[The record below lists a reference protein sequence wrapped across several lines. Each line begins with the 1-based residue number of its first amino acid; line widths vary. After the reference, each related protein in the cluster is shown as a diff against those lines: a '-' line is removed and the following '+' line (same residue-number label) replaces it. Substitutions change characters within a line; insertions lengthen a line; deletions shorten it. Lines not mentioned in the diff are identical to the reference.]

1 MTIGRYGEVLAKYL
15 RPQWVRGTVL
25 GGVIL
30 GSIAMQL
37 LNPQFVKGFID
48 GAEGGA
54 SMSTLINLG
63 IAFLAATVLNQILTV
78 VAAWQGAH
86 VGWVATNM
94 LRRDLADHCL
104 RLEMN
109 FHNDRTPGEL
119 IERIDGDITALA
131 NFFSQFVV
139 RVAGAGILIVGVV
152 ILVTLEDWRM
162 GLGVS
167 VYALITFAVLFR
179 MKDVAM
185 SATESEREASAN
197 AYGFIE
203 ERLAGID
210 DIRAN
215 GGGRYA
221 LRSLQI
227 LLRRMLVRGRS
238 AWMRRSR
245 FWFVLITLFSLGDVV
260 ALGLGSEL
268 LFSGAIS
275 LGAIFLFYMYA
286 QTLWEMVEQIIQQ
299 MADLQK
305 AGAGIERVSKL
316 MAIEPTM
323 HDSTERRL
331 PEGPLSIEFRDLS
344 FSYNG
349 RDPILQNVSF
359 RLEEGRTLGLL
370 GRTGSGKTTLTRL
383 LFRLYDPTGGELLIG
398 GVDPRQTDREHLRSR
413 IAMVTQEVQL
423 FHASVRDNLTFFDRS
438 VPDRKIL
445 EVVGDL
451 GLSDW
456 FRALP
461 DGLDTELSAGGGG
474 LSAGEAQLLAFT
486 RVFLHDPGVVILDEP
501 SSRLDPATERLLE
514 NAMAKLLKER
524 TAIIIAHRLA
534 TVARADEIM
543 ILEDGRIREH
553 GDRQKLAS
561 DPLSRFAELLRTA
574 RSGEMEDLEEAAAQF
589 QVTSD
594 E

>member
-1 MTIGRYGEVLAKYL
+1 MTIGRYAEVCVKYL
-15 RPQWVRGTVL
+15 RPQWVRGAILAV
-25 GGVIL
+25 VIL

-37 LNPQFVKGFID
+37 LNPQFVKGFVD
-48 GAEGGA
+48 GVESGA
-54 SMSTLINLG
+54 AMPTLINLG
-63 IAFLAATVLNQILTV
+63 LAFLAATLLNQVLTV
-78 VAAWQGAH
+78 IAAWQGAH
-86 VGWVATNM
+86 VGWVATNL
-94 LRRDLADHCL
+94 LRRDLAEHCL

-162 GLGVS
+162 GIGVAL
-167 VYALITFAVLFR
+167 YALITFVVLIR

-203 ERLAGID
+203 ERLAGIE

-215 GGGRYA
+215 GGGSYA

-227 LLRRMLVRGRS
+227 LLRRMLLRGRS

-275 LGAIFLFYMYA
+275 LGAIFLFYLYA

-305 AGAGIERVSKL
+305 AGAGIERVSRL

-323 HDSTERRL
+323 HDGNDAEL

-344 FSYNG
+344 FSYNR

-359 RLEEGRTLGLL
+359 RLEAGRTLGLL

-398 GVDPRQTDREHLRSR
+398 GVDPRRTEREHLRSR

-445 EVVGDL
+445 EVIGDL

-456 FRALP
+456 FEALP
-461 DGLDTELSAGGGG
+461 DGLDTELSAGGIG

-486 RVFLHDPGVVILDEP
+486 RVFLHDPGLVILDEP

-514 NAMAKLLKER
+514 NAMAKLLRGR

-543 ILEDGRIREH
+543 ILEGGRIREH
-553 GDRQKLAS
+553 GDRQALAD
-561 DPLSRFAELLRTA
+561 DPTSRFAELLRTA
-574 RSGEMEDLEEAAAQF
+574 GSGEMEDLEEAAAR
-589 QVTSD
+589 
-594 E
+594 

>member
-1 MTIGRYGEVLAKYL
+1 MTIGRYTEVLTTYL
-15 RPQWVRGTVL
+15 RPQWVRGSLL
-25 GGVIL
+25 GLVIL

-37 LNPQFVKGFID
+37 LSPQFVKGFID
-48 GAEGGA
+48 GVETGVE
-54 SMSTLINLG
+54 MSVLINLG
-63 IAFLAATVLNQILTV
+63 IAFLAAALINQVLTV
-78 VAAWQGAH
+78 VASWQGAH

-94 LRRDLADHCL
+94 LRRDLAEHL
-104 RLEMN
+104 IRLEMP
-109 FHNDRTPGEL
+109 FHNNRTPGEL
-119 IERIDGDITALA
+119 IERVDGDITALA

-139 RVAGAGILIVGVV
+139 RVAGAGLLILGVV
-152 ILVTLEDWRM
+152 VLVTLEDWRM
-162 GLGVS
+162 GIGVS
-167 VYALITFAVLFR
+167 LYAVVTFVVLLR

-185 SATESEREASAN
+185 AATESEREASAN

-203 ERLAGID
+203 ERLAGIE

-215 GGGRYA
+215 GGGSYA

-227 LLRRMLVRGRS
+227 LLRRMLLRGRS

-268 LFSGAIS
+268 LFSGTIS

-286 QTLWEMVEQIIQQ
+286 QILWEMVEQIIQQ

-305 AGAGIERVSKL
+305 AGAGIERVSQL
-316 MAIEPTM
+316 MAIRPTM
-323 HDSTERRL
+323 VDGTEATL
-331 PEGPLSIEFRDLS
+331 PEGPLSVEFRNLS

-349 RDPILQNVSF
+349 RDPILRDLSF
-359 RLEEGRTLGLL
+359 RLAEGRTLGLL

-383 LFRLYDPTGGELLIG
+383 LFRLYDPTDGELLIG
-398 GVDPRQTDREHLRSR
+398 GVDPRRTERAHLRSR

-423 FHASVRDNLTFFDRS
+423 FHASVRDNLTFFDRGI
-438 VPDRKIL
+438 PDRKIL
-445 EVVGDL
+445 EVIDEL

-456 FRALP
+456 FHALP
-461 DGLDTELSAGGGG
+461 DGLDSELSAGGGG

-486 RVFLHDPGVVILDEP
+486 RVFLHDPGLIILDEP

-514 NAMAKLLKER
+514 SAMERLLQDR

-543 ILEDGRIREH
+543 ILQDGVIREH
-553 GDRQKLAS
+553 GERRALEA
-561 DPLSRFAELLRTA
+561 DPTSRFAELLRTA
-574 RSGEMEDLEEAAAQF
+574 SGGEDLER
-589 QVTSD
+589 VVG
-594 E
+594 